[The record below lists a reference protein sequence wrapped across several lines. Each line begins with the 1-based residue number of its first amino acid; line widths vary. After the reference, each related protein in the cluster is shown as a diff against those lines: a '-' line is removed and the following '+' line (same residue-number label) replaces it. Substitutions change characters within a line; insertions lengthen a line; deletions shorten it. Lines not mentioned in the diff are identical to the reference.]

1 MAIVGSVLDEE
12 TVVANTL
19 TSFTLTFPQSGLNV
33 VAVFH
38 NCTYISIPLDASRNA
53 ILPSAGSGQATY
65 PARISGVIRRV
76 NFVINGTAL
85 NYSVYTGSTTSDA
98 VFYYGTPLTG
108 GIDLKMFA
116 GVAAAVTL
124 SSGAGTGTITF
135 PSGPLTM
142 TGVTVAM
149 GGAAAS
155 LALNVSWSTS
165 SGQTFNIYISSRIL
179 TNSNGDNSDIIP
191 LALTVAQ
198 TVAFTV
204 SKGVGSDLIVLFAY
218 YQYQ

>member
-12 TVVANTL
+12 TVTANTL
-19 TSFTLTFPQSGLNV
+19 TAFTLTFPQANLNV

-53 ILPSAGSGQATY
+53 ILPSAGSGQSTY
-65 PARISGVIRRV
+65 PARVSGVIRRV
-76 NFVINGTAL
+76 SFMINGTAL
-85 NYSVYTGSTTSDA
+85 NYSAYSGATTTDA
-98 VFYYGTPLTG
+98 IFYYGTPING
-108 GIDLKMFA
+108 DVDLKVFA
-116 GVAAAVTL
+116 GVATAVTL
-124 SSGAGTGTITF
+124 SSGSGTGTLTF

-149 GGAAAS
+149 GGAAQS

-179 TNSNGDNSDIIP
+179 TNSNGDNSDVIP

-204 SKGVGSDLIVLFAY
+204 SKGVGSDLIVVFAY
-218 YQYQ
+218 YNYQ